1 MWIVGPLLALAF
13 SAVYLRTRDARESSR
28 VVAGGSASLLVA
40 VVGVLAGVIIG
51 LGVDA
56 HRPVYHDAFAAAAAG
71 AVLYAGIL
79 ALEGL
84 TAEGPAVG
92 FDAIRPL
99 VEPLVFFPVFVLQAL
114 VVAVVVK
121 RIRIWAVGDDT
132 IEVP

>member
-1 MWIVGPLLALAF
+1 M
-13 SAVYLRTRDARESSR
+13 SR
-28 VVAGGSASLLVA
+28 VSAAVPSLVA

-51 LGVDA
+51 LGVDT
-56 HRPVYHDAFAAAAAG
+56 HRPVYHDAFAAAASG

-84 TAEGPAVG
+84 MDDGPAVG